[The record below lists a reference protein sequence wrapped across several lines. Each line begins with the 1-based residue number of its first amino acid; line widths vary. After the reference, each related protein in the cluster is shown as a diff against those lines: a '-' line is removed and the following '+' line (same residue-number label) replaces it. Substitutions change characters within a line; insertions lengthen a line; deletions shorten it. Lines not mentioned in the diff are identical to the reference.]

1 MSTYIH
7 GTSPEEQARLNALN
21 TLTNQS
27 FISYLGDL
35 SDKDV
40 ADFGCG
46 TGVLMA
52 DITKRFPAC
61 RITGLEVSP
70 DQLRQAGMR
79 LGDVKTA
86 TLKQCDVSTS
96 GLGDHSFDVV
106 YCRYLLEH
114 VIDPVAVAREMI
126 RVTRPG
132 GIVAAQENDLHNVM
146 YYPEVEGMEEVHRQ
160 FCILQQEM
168 GGDPFVG
175 RKLFDIFK
183 QAGAKRIDLDYEPEI
198 YTEYDPDPY
207 RAWLFNAVSIYRGA
221 GQEMLGQGMVDSVLF
236 DTVLADMEKR
246 IHRPV
251 GVALFHWNRVRVT
264 I

>member
-1 MSTYIH
+1 MTTYIH
-7 GTSPEEQARLNALN
+7 GTSPKEQARLNALN
-21 TLTNQS
+21 ALTNHS

-35 SDKDV
+35 SQKDI

-52 DITKRFPAC
+52 DIARYFPTC
-61 RITGLEVSP
+61 RITGLELSA
-70 DQLRQAGMR
+70 DQMRQAEMR
-79 LGDVKTA
+79 LGDVGTA
-86 TLKQCDVSTS
+86 TLKQCDVTES
-96 GLGDHSFDVV
+96 GLPDRSFDVV

-114 VIDPVAVAREMI
+114 LIDPVAVAREMMRI
-126 RVTRPG
+126 ARTG
-132 GIVAAQENDLHNVM
+132 GIVAAQENDLHNVL
-146 YYPEVEGMEEVHRQ
+146 YYPEIEGMEEIHHH
-160 FCILQQEM
+160 FCILQQQM

-183 QAGAKRIDLDYEPEI
+183 KAGATRIELDYEPEI

-207 RAWLFNAVSIYRGA
+207 RAWLYNAISIYRGS
-221 GQEMLGQGMVDSVLF
+221 GQELLGRGMVDSALF
-236 DTVLADMEKR
+236 DEVLARMEQR

-264 I
+264 V

>member
-7 GTSPEEQARLNALN
+7 GTSPEEQTRLNALN
-21 TLTNQS
+21 TLTNHS

-35 SDKDV
+35 SGKDV

-46 TGVLMA
+46 TGVLIA
-52 DITKRFPAC
+52 DISRHFPTC

-70 DQLRQAGMR
+70 DQLRQAEMR
-79 LGDVKTA
+79 LGDVETV

-96 GLGDHSFDVV
+96 GCADHSFDMV

-114 VIDPVAVAREMI
+114 VIDPVAVAREMM

-132 GIVAAQENDLHNVM
+132 GIVAAQENDLHNVI
-146 YYPEVEGMEEVHRQ
+146 YYPEIDGMEEIHRQ
-160 FCILQQEM
+160 FCVLQQEM
-168 GGDPFVG
+168 GGDPIVG

-183 QAGAKRIDLDYEPEI
+183 QAEAKRIDLDYEPEI
-198 YTEYDPDPY
+198 YTEFDPDPY

-221 GQEMLGQGMVDSVLF
+221 GQELLGQGMVDSSLF
-236 DTVLADMEKR
+236 DRVLADMEER
-246 IHRPV
+246 IHRPT